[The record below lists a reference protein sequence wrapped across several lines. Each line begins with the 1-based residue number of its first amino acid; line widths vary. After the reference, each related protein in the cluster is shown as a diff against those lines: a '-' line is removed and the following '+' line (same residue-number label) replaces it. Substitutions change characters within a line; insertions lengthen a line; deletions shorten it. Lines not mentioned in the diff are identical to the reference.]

1 LESAGA
7 PIGLGDSMT
16 VGLKSDFEQHLI
28 SAGLLTPAAAT
39 AAGRRPGSYRSL
51 FERSGLEPAPFAD
64 AVAKFHGL
72 PRVTLA
78 AMREGRAL
86 LDGFSSRFLR
96 EFFVFPYESA
106 DGSVHLAVA
115 DPSDTSVLRTMELT
129 LGRSTVREIAAF
141 DEIETALGIALE
153 GAEPHPEGEELAA
166 AEAVFSGGDADDLDS
181 LRDMASGAPVVRA
194 VTELFERAIELRATD
209 IHVEPFRG
217 TLQVRLRVDGL
228 LRNIPPPPPDMARAI
243 VSRLKILAGLNIAE
257 RRLPQDGRARV
268 SVRGHEL
275 DLRVATMP
283 TAQGEAAILR
293 VLERNQRLLDFA
305 RLGLDARDRSI
316 VEHHLNS
323 AHGMFIVTGPTGSG
337 KTTTL
342 ASALSRLNAP
352 YRKILTIEDPIEY
365 EIQGVNQTQV
375 KPSIGLTF
383 ATALRSFLRQD
394 PDVIMV
400 GEMRDGETAKIGIQ
414 ASLTG
419 HLVLTTLHT
428 NTAAAA
434 VTRLVDMGVEPF
446 LLASTARCI
455 IGQRLVRVLCPDCR
469 RTTPL
474 SREAVAREP
483 RYALLGLHAG
493 DRVGEAVGC
502 DRCSSTGY
510 KGRLGVFEVLEVTE
524 EIARLIGTGASEA
537 TIEAKARADGMTTMI
552 EDGIDKCRAGV
563 TSIEEILRVTASR

>member
-1 LESAGA
+1 
-7 PIGLGDSMT
+7 MT
-16 VGLKSDFEQHLI
+16 VGVKSDFEQHLI
-28 SAGLLTPAAAT
+28 SAGFLTPAVGAGAT
-39 AAGRRPGSYRSL
+39 RRPAAYRAL
-51 FERSGLEPAPFAD
+51 FERSGLEPAAFAD

-72 PRVTLA
+72 PRASLA
-78 AMREGRAL
+78 AMREGRSL

-96 EFFVFPYESA
+96 EFFVFPYEAA

-115 DPSDTSVLRTMELT
+115 DPSDSSVLRTMELT

-141 DEIETALGIALE
+141 DEIEAALGVALE
-153 GAEPHPEGEELAA
+153 NTASSAEGEELSVAD
-166 AEAVFSGGDADDLDS
+166 AVLGGGDADDLDS

-209 IHVEPFRG
+209 IHIEPFRG
-217 TLQVRLRVDGL
+217 SLQVRLRVDGL
-228 LRNIPPPPPDMARAI
+228 LRNIPPPPVDMARAI
-243 VSRLKILAGLNIAE
+243 VSRVKILAGLNIAE

-283 TAQGEAAILR
+283 TAQGESAILR

-305 RLGLDARDRSI
+305 KLGLDARDRGV
-316 VEHHLNS
+316 VEHHLGS
-323 AHGMFIVTGPTGSG
+323 AHGLFIVTGPTGSG

-352 YRKILTIEDPIEY
+352 FRKILTIEDPIEY
-365 EIQGVNQTQV
+365 EIQGVNQCQV
-375 KPSIGLTF
+375 KPAIGLTF
-383 ATALRSFLRQD
+383 AAALRSFLRQD

-434 VTRLVDMGVEPF
+434 VTRLMDMGVEPF

-469 RTTPL
+469 RTTPI
-474 SREAVAREP
+474 SEAVLAREP
-483 RYALLGLHAG
+483 RYAVLGLRAG
-493 DRVGEAVGC
+493 DKVGEAVGC
-502 DRCSSTGY
+502 DRCGGTGY

-524 EIARLIGTGASEA
+524 EIARLIGTEA
-537 TIEAKARADGMTTMI
+537 DEMTIEAKAKADGMTTMI
-552 EDGIDKCRAGV
+552 EDGVAKCRAGI
-563 TSIEEILRVTASR
+563 TSVEEILRVTASR

>member
-1 LESAGA
+1 
-7 PIGLGDSMT
+7 MT
-16 VGLKSDFEQHLI
+16 VSVQSDFEQHLI
-28 SAGLLTPAAAT
+28 SLGFLTPAVGAGT
-39 AAGRRPGSYRSL
+39 NRRAAGYRAL
-51 FERSGLEPAPFAD
+51 FERSGLEPAAFAD

-72 PRVTLA
+72 PRAVIAT
-78 AMREGRAL
+78 MREGRPL

-96 EFFVFPYESA
+96 EFFVYPYETA
-106 DGSVHLAVA
+106 DGAVHLAVA
-115 DPSDTSVLRTMELT
+115 DPSDSSVLRTMELT
-129 LGRSTVREIAAF
+129 LGQSTVREIAAF
-141 DEIETALGIALE
+141 DEIEAALGIALE
-153 GAEPHPEGEELAA
+153 GITPPTDSEDLSVAD
-166 AEAVFSGGDADDLDS
+166 AVLGGGDADDLDS

-209 IHVEPFRG
+209 IHIEPFRG
-217 TLQVRLRVDGL
+217 TLQVRLRVDGM
-228 LRNIPPPPPDMARAI
+228 LRAITPPPADMARAI
-243 VSRLKILAGLNIAE
+243 VSRVKILAGLNIAE

-283 TAQGEAAILR
+283 TAQGESAILR
-293 VLERNQRLLDFA
+293 VLERNQRLLDFVK
-305 RLGLDARDRSI
+305 LGLEARDRGV
-316 VEHHLNS
+316 VEHHLGS
-323 AHGMFIVTGPTGSG
+323 AHGLFIVTGPTGSG

-352 YRKILTIEDPIEY
+352 FRKILTIEDPIEY
-365 EIQGVNQTQV
+365 EIQGVNQCQV
-375 KPSIGLTF
+375 KPAIGLTF

-434 VTRLVDMGVEPF
+434 VTRLMDMGVEPF
-446 LLASTARCI
+446 LLASTVRCI
-455 IGQRLVRVLCPDCR
+455 IGQRLVRVLCADCR
-469 RTTPL
+469 RTAPI
-474 SREAVAREP
+474 SEAEMAREP

-493 DRVGEAVGC
+493 DRVGEAAGC
-502 DRCSSTGY
+502 DRCSGTGY
-510 KGRLGVFEVLEVTE
+510 KGRFGVFEVLEVTE
-524 EIARLIGTGASEA
+524 EIARLIGTQADEMS
-537 TIEAKARADGMTTMI
+537 IEAKARAGGMTTMI
-552 EDGIDKCRAGV
+552 EDGVAKCRAGI

>member
-1 LESAGA
+1 
-7 PIGLGDSMT
+7 MT
-16 VGLKSDFEQHLI
+16 VGVKSDFEQHLI
-28 SAGLLTPAAAT
+28 SGGLLTPATGAA
-39 AAGRRPGSYRSL
+39 ANRRPVSYRAL
-51 FERSGLEPAPFAD
+51 YERSGMEAAPFAD

-72 PRVTLA
+72 PRPSLATL
-78 AMREGRAL
+78 REGKPL

-96 EFFVFPYESA
+96 EFFVYPYETT

-129 LGRSTVREIAAF
+129 LGRATVREIAAF
-141 DEIETALGIALE
+141 DEIEAALGIALE
-153 GAEPHPEGEELAA
+153 GAEPAADGEEVGVPEEL
-166 AEAVFSGGDADDLDS
+166 FTGGDADDLDS

-209 IHVEPFRG
+209 IHIEPFRG

-228 LRNIPPPPPDMARAI
+228 LRNIPPPPADMARAI
-243 VSRLKILAGLNIAE
+243 VSRVKILAGLNIAE

-293 VLERNQRLLDFA
+293 VLERNQRLLDFV
-305 RLGLDARDRSI
+305 RLGLEKRDRGI
-316 VEHHLNS
+316 VEHHLGS
-323 AHGMFIVTGPTGSG
+323 AHGLFIVTGPTGSG

-342 ASALSRLNAP
+342 ASALSRLNSP
-352 YRKILTIEDPIEY
+352 TRKILTIEDPIEY

-375 KPSIGLTF
+375 RPAIGLNF

-446 LLASTARCI
+446 LLASTVRCI
-455 IGQRLVRVLCPDCR
+455 VGQRLVRVLCPDCR
-469 RTTPL
+469 KTKPL
-474 SREAVAREP
+474 SAESFAREP
-483 RYALLGLHAG
+483 RYALLGLHQG
-493 DRVGEAVGC
+493 ETVGEAVGC
-502 DRCSSTGY
+502 ERCSGTGY

-524 EIARLIGTGASEA
+524 EIARLVGTGASEA
-537 TIEAKARADGMTTMI
+537 NIEAKAKADGMTTMI
-552 EDGIDKCRAGV
+552 EDGVAKCRAGV
-563 TSIEEILRVTASR
+563 TSIDEILRVTASR

>member
-1 LESAGA
+1 MN
-7 PIGLGDSMT
+7 IG
-16 VGLKSDFEQHLI
+16 VKSDFEQHLI
-28 SAGLLTPAAAT
+28 SAGLLTPPAGAAAS
-39 AAGRRPGSYRSL
+39 RRPASYRAL
-51 FERSGLEPAPFAD
+51 YERSGMEPAPFAD

-72 PRVTLA
+72 PRTTLA
-78 AMREGRAL
+78 VMRQGRAL

-96 EFFVFPYESA
+96 EFFVFPYETA
-106 DGSVHLAVA
+106 DGIVHLAVA
-115 DPSDTSVLRTMELT
+115 DPSDNSVLRTMELT
-129 LGRSTVREIAAF
+129 LGRSTVREIAPF

-153 GAEPHPEGEELAA
+153 SAGPAAEGEDLAV
-166 AEAVFSGGDADDLDS
+166 AEALFAGGDADDLDI

-228 LRNIPPPPPDMARAI
+228 LRNIPPPPADMARAI
-243 VSRLKILAGLNIAE
+243 VSRVKILAGLNIAE

-268 SVRGHEL
+268 TVRGHEL

-293 VLERNQRLLDFA
+293 VLERNQRLLDFVK
-305 RLGLDARDRSI
+305 LGLDARDRGI
-316 VEHHLNS
+316 VEHHLSS
-323 AHGMFIVTGPTGSG
+323 AHGLFIVTGPTGSG

-375 KPSIGLTF
+375 KPAIGLTF

-446 LLASTARCI
+446 LLASTVRCI

-469 RTTPL
+469 KKTPL
-474 SREAVAREP
+474 TGQAVAREP
-483 RYALLGLHAG
+483 RYVILGLHVG
-493 DRVGEAVGC
+493 DMVGEAVGC
-502 DRCSSTGY
+502 DRCAGTGY
-510 KGRLGVFEVLEVTE
+510 KGRLGVFEALEVTE

-537 TIEAKARADGMTTMI
+537 AIEAKAKADGMTTMI
-552 EDGIDKCRAGV
+552 EDGVAKCRAGL

>member
-1 LESAGA
+1 
-7 PIGLGDSMT
+7 MN
-16 VGLKSDFEQHLI
+16 VGVKSDFEQHLV
-28 SAGLLTPAAAT
+28 SAGLVKPAPGT
-39 AAGRRPGSYRSL
+39 AASRRPVSYRTL

-72 PRVTLA
+72 PRVTLTVL
-78 AMREGRAL
+78 REGQPL
-86 LDGFSSRFLR
+86 LEGFSWRFLR
-96 EFFVFPYESA
+96 EFFVYPYEAA
-106 DGSVHLAVA
+106 DGTVHLAVA

-129 LGRSTVREIAAF
+129 LGRSAVREIAAF
-141 DEIETALGIALE
+141 DEIETALDLALE
-153 GAEPHPEGEELAA
+153 GAELPAEGEGEELAV
-166 AEAVFSGGDADDLDS
+166 EALTGADGDDLDS

-209 IHVEPFRG
+209 IHIEPFRG

-228 LRNIPPPPPDMARAI
+228 LRHIPPPPADMARAI
-243 VSRLKILAGLNIAE
+243 VSRVKILAGLNIAE

-283 TAQGEAAILR
+283 TAQGESAILR
-293 VLERNQRLLDFA
+293 VLERNQRLLDFVK
-305 RLGLDARDRSI
+305 LGLETRDRGI
-316 VEHHLNS
+316 VEHHLGS
-323 AHGMFIVTGPTGSG
+323 AHGLFIVTGPTGSG

-342 ASALSRLNAP
+342 ASALSRLNAAT
-352 YRKILTIEDPIEY
+352 RKILTIEDPIEY

-375 KPSIGLTF
+375 RPAIGLNF

-428 NTAAAA
+428 NTATAA
-434 VTRLVDMGVEPF
+434 VTRLVDMGIEPF
-446 LLASTARCI
+446 LLASVARCI
-455 IGQRLVRVLCPDCR
+455 VGQRLVRVLCVDCR
-469 RTTPL
+469 KTRPL
-474 SREAVAREP
+474 SSDAMGREP

-493 DRVGEAVGC
+493 DIVGEAVGC
-502 DRCSSTGY
+502 ERCSGTGY

-524 EIARLIGTGASEA
+524 EIARLIGTQADEA
-537 TIEAKARADGMTTMI
+537 TIEARAKASGMKTMI
-552 EDGIDKCRAGV
+552 EDGVAKCRAGI

>member
-1 LESAGA
+1 
-7 PIGLGDSMT
+7 MNVT
-16 VGLKSDFEQHLI
+16 VKSDFEQHLI
-28 SAGLLTPAAAT
+28 SAGVLTPPPGAVAS
-39 AAGRRPGSYRSL
+39 RRGGPASYRSL
-51 FERSGLEPAPFAD
+51 YESSGLEPAPFAD
-64 AVAKFHGL
+64 WVAKFHGL
-72 PRVTLA
+72 PRASLA
-78 AMREGRAL
+78 AMREGRPL
-86 LDGFSSRFLR
+86 LEGFSSRFLR
-96 EFFVFPYESA
+96 EFFVFPYESK
-106 DGSVHLAVA
+106 DGKVHLAVA

-129 LGRSTVREIAAF
+129 LGRETAREVGAY
-141 DEIETALGIALE
+141 DEIETALGMALE
-153 GAEPHPEGEELAA
+153 SAPPAEGEEAGITETLF
-166 AEAVFSGGDADDLDS
+166 EGGDADDLDS

-194 VTELFERAIELRATD
+194 VTDLFERAIELRATD
-209 IHVEPFRG
+209 IHIEPFRG

-228 LRNIPPPPPDMARAI
+228 LRQIQPPPADMARAI
-243 VSRLKILAGLNIAE
+243 VSRVKILAALNIAE

-283 TAQGEAAILR
+283 TAHGESAILR
-293 VLERNQRLLDFA
+293 VLERNQRLLDFVK
-305 RLGLDARDRSI
+305 LGLGPRDRGI

-323 AHGMFIVTGPTGSG
+323 AHGLFIVTGPTGSG

-446 LLASTARCI
+446 LLASVLRCI
-455 IGQRLVRVLCPDCR
+455 VGQRLVRVLCPDCR
-469 RTTPL
+469 KTTPL
-474 SREAVAREP
+474 SDAAMTKEP
-483 RYALLGLHAG
+483 RYALLGLKAG
-493 DRVGEAVGC
+493 DKVGEAVGC
-502 DRCSSTGY
+502 DRCSGTGY
-510 KGRLGVFEVLEVTE
+510 KGRIGVFEVLEITE
-524 EIARLIGTGASEA
+524 EIARMIGTQIPEA
-537 TIEAKARADGMTTMI
+537 TIEAKAKADGMTTMI
-552 EDGIDKCRAGV
+552 EDGVAKCRAGL
-563 TSIEEILRVTASR
+563 TSIDEILRVTASR